1 MNNTILRGLAFLS
14 AIVSLTAYAQKSS
27 MVTTKMLDATTNAIM
42 QSVTGGDTATLNSA
56 KGYTDTAT
64 NDVMTAV
71 EGKGY
76 LTTHQSLSAYSTTEQ
91 MNSAIGSAV
100 DSATNGLAKSSEVTA
115 VDGRIDTA
123 TNAVST
129 ALLGEIAAATNG
141 ISSESI
147 SDGQNKIDAAGNV
160 YTIPRATSGWTVTHS
175 PSWVSTVEGFYWSG
189 PNWGDSA
196 WTISYM
202 QGESMSDQT
211 VSTDVNYTGG
221 TYTWTFQYTDEN
233 EEAQAVEVVS
243 TYSRRVKDVPV
254 LKGTLATDGDLLNTA
269 QKAVNYSHYLYDSEM
284 GVSYEMKMRN
294 DFFDLVCVTNVD
306 LTKKQNW
313 K

>member
-1 MNNTILRGLAFLS
+1 MNKTLLRGIAL
-14 AIVSLTAYAQKSS
+14 LTAFGTFAAFAQKST
-27 MVTTKMLDATTNAIM
+27 MVTTKGLDAATNAVM
-42 QSVTGGDTATLNSA
+42 QSVSAGDTATLNSA

-64 NDVMTAV
+64 NGVMTAV

-76 LTTHQSLSAYSTTEQ
+76 LTEHQSLSAYSTTEQ
-91 MNSAIGSAV
+91 MNSAIGTAV
-100 DSATNGLAKSSEVTA
+100 DTATNGLAKASDVTA
-115 VDGRIDTA
+115 VNGRIDTA

-129 ALLGEIAAATNG
+129 ALLGEIASATNG
-141 ISSESI
+141 ISSDSI
-147 SDGQNKIDAAGNV
+147 SDAHNKIDAAGRV
-160 YTIPRATSGWTVTHS
+160 YTIPNATTSWTVTHS
-175 PSWVSTVEGFYWSG
+175 PSWVSSVEGFYWSG
-189 PNWGDSA
+189 PNWGDSE

-202 QGESMSDQT
+202 QGETMSDQT

-221 TYTWTFQYTDEN
+221 TYTWTFPYTDEN

-243 TYSRRVKDVPV
+243 TYSRRVQGIPVYIGKLAKDS
-254 LKGTLATDGDLLNTA
+254 DLLDTA

-284 GVSYEMKMRN
+284 GVTYEMKMRN
-294 DFFDLVCVTNVD
+294 DFFDLVCITNVD

>member
-76 LTTHQSLSAYSTTEQ
+76 LTEHQSLSAYSTTEQ
-91 MNSAIGSAV
+91 MNTAIGSAV

-147 SDGQNKIDAAGNV
+147 SDGQHKIDAAGNV

-175 PSWVSTVEGFYWSG
+175 PSWVSTVEGFAWSG
-189 PNWGDSA
+189 PTWNGSVWQIGFTDAGVATTENVSDDANFTGDTQD
-196 WTISYM
+196 W
-202 QGESMSDQT
+202 
-211 VSTDVNYTGG
+211 VFN
-221 TYTWTFQYTDEN
+221 YTDEN
-233 EEAQAVEVVS
+233 EEAQAVQV
-243 TYSRRVKDVPV
+243 TTTFSRRVKDVPV
-254 LKGTLATDGDLLNTA
+254 LTGTLATDGDLLNTA